1 MKQNQIANYLKLG
14 ILLFGISLI
23 VASCQK
29 DDFTNQSNESSKT
42 ESDFKITTLRKDKI
56 LEKKSLLT
64 KLEKIETKLKVQ
76 SKATSINGREVYSE
90 ENGFTVNTDY
100 CKEIFDGIKYTYT
113 FPVYR
118 DEDNGFLENL
128 WLIEEADSTYT
139 AYLVQYEFTSE
150 DITAINFRQQI
161 NVENKITYIELNAD
175 ELVGDIFGK
184 YFFNGNCYDDSWVYQ
199 SGSNCTAGDNHSYSA
214 GAYNADSNPN
224 GCHAWGTSEM
234 ATNGGYSLITTLV
247 PCDGTG
253 GNPSDPSNGGNP
265 PDYNP
270 TNPNSNPNHGG
281 GNQGGSTTVVTC
293 KRNCVPDTEP
303 MDGQGNNNP
312 DQKNCEELQKLLDTP
327 TYPIPAPK
335 KSPKNAIIELQ
346 GELGEWN
353 EQGFTLSHNSSLNN
367 FANPISN
374 LNNSEIAYPMNIN
387 VYGAMHTHPDNS
399 HSFIEHPID
408 PIFSHQDIYN
418 LHQFYDT
425 YNNPN
430 AETDTSLFVHI
441 LVTSTGTYAIKIND
455 LTKFQEIASIY
466 SDRKEKRKFI
476 RKSNRKYKD
485 FYSASTNTIDDDN
498 PKEWQK
504 AFLEFIT
511 EDYDLGISFYSLNPA
526 LETWEKLEIDESEDD
541 DIKETPCN

>member
-1 MKQNQIANYLKLG
+1 MKQTQITNYLKLG

-56 LEKKSLLT
+56 LEKKSLLN
-64 KLEKIETKLKVQ
+64 KLDKIETKLKVQ

-90 ENGFTVNTDY
+90 ENGFTINTDY
-100 CKEIFDGIKYTYT
+100 CKEIFDGTKYTYT

-118 DEDNGFLENL
+118 EEDNGYLENL

-199 SGSNCTAGDNHSYSA
+199 SGSNCTAGGNHSYSD
-214 GAYNADSNPN
+214 GS
-224 GCHAWGTSEM
+224 GCNAWGKEGM
-234 ATNGGYSLITTLV
+234 ATEGGYSLVTTLV

-293 KRNCVPDTEP
+293 KRNCVPQDTS
-303 MDGQGNNNP
+303 MDGEGNDPCADLKDSVSDVPLIKTRLKQLKDLDGNYEKGFSVDKNPNTGEHEPTAILNNNNG
-312 DQKNCEELQKLLDTP
+312 DKHISI
-327 TYPIPAPK
+327 PI
-335 KSPKNAIIELQ
+335 
-346 GELGEWN
+346 
-353 EQGFTLSHNSSLNN
+353 NSNTEVV
-367 FANPISN
+367 A
-374 LNNSEIAYPMNIN
+374 
-387 VYGAMHTHPDNS
+387 HTHPDSDVFAMFSAPDIIKMIEIADQVVRDNS
-399 HSFIEHPID
+399 STV
-408 PIFSHQDIYN
+408 N
-418 LHQFYDT
+418 LLSIT
-425 YNNPN
+425 
-430 AETDTSLFVHI
+430 HI
-441 LVTSTGTYAIKIND
+441 LVVNGKTFALRFDDSFSVNMLNDIANDKKKRAKFDRRLKDLYESDFNSQSFQLETDIYKQQNHLYALFQQFGLSMSLYEANYDSNGLVDNWEKINKD
-455 LTKFQEIASIY
+455 TLE
-466 SDRKEKRKFI
+466 KE
-476 RKSNRKYKD
+476 
-485 FYSASTNTIDDDN
+485 
-498 PKEWQK
+498 
-504 AFLEFIT
+504 
-511 EDYDLGISFYSLNPA
+511 
-526 LETWEKLEIDESEDD
+526 
-541 DIKETPCN
+541 PCN